1 MKINTMKL
9 KMLSSALMIAGL
21 SSGAVHALPLAPLFN
36 SAPTATLLSDNSA
49 EFLINVDGSTS
60 AGGTPTVSA
69 GDLLIAI
76 VGINTIEGT
85 TIGSGTSYNELT
97 ALNAVKVSS
106 TPPPA
111 DIDFAPAGPD
121 DSMGSQAID
130 LWQFAFEPLAAT
142 DAVAAG
148 FNFSDF
154 GGGQMTG
161 DGTITVV
168 FEDAANNYNRDGT
181 IAQGI
186 TSATDGDLRFAI
198 GLDAT
203 GSSDF
208 FSAIAPLD
216 IGDFLALSSV
226 TAVDNSNLSL
236 DGTITFQ
243 DFPGL
248 VLNNDITGGNGGLSS
263 SSNVAGGFPIFD
275 NLDFTVNA
283 TLVPEP
289 GSLALIGM
297 GLLGF
302 GAMRRAKRS

>member
-21 SSGAVHALPLAPLFN
+21 TSGAAHALPLAPLFN
-36 SAPTATLLSDNSA
+36 NAPTATLLSDNSA
-49 EFLINVDGSTS
+49 EFLVNVDGSTS
-60 AGGTPTVSA
+60 AGGSPTVTV

-76 VGINTIEGT
+76 VGINTIGPT
-85 TIGSGTSYNELT
+85 TIGAGTSYNELT
-97 ALNAVKVSS
+97 AINAIKVS
-106 TPPPA
+106 TAA

-121 DSMGSQAID
+121 DSSGSQAID
-130 LWQFAFEPLAAT
+130 LWEFGFTPLAAG
-142 DAVAAG
+142 DAAAAG

-154 GGGQMTG
+154 SGASGAATG
-161 DGTITVV
+161 DGTISLV
-168 FEDAANNYNRDGT
+168 FEDAANNYTRDGT

-186 TSATDGDLRFAI
+186 NSSTDGDLRFVIA
-198 GLDAT
+198 LD
-203 GSSDF
+203 GGSDF

-216 IGDFLALSSV
+216 IGDFLALSGV
-226 TAVDNSNLSL
+226 TAVDNSNLAL

-275 NLDFTVNA
+275 NLDFTLTANQ
-283 TLVPEP
+283 VPEP